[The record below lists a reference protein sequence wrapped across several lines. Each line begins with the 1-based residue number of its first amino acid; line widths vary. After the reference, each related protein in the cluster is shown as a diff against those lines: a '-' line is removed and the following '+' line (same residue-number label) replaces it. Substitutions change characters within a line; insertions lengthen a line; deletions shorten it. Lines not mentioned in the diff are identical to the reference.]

1 MAAERYTYDQL
12 ARRYCER
19 QENTPEELLKTLNAQ
34 KTQYHPTGWMLLE
47 AQNFD
52 SSYFGSLVIYPYG
65 PNNSLKEIPD
75 RPVSPRGLASDMS
88 TAVAYVLAEDLPV
101 ELPASL
107 ADWSPPPAP
116 PPKRKKKRR

>member
-12 ARRYCER
+12 ARRYCQR
-19 QENTPEELLKTLNAQ
+19 QDNTPAELLKALNAQ
-34 KTQYHPTGWMLLE
+34 KTQYNPTGWMLLE

-65 PNNSLKEIPD
+65 PNSTLKEIPD
-75 RPVSPRGLASDMS
+75 RPVSPQGLASDMS
-88 TAVAYVLAEDLPV
+88 TAVAYVLAADLPA

-107 ADWSPPPAP
+107 ADWQPPVSPPE
-116 PPKRKKKRR
+116 PKKKKRR